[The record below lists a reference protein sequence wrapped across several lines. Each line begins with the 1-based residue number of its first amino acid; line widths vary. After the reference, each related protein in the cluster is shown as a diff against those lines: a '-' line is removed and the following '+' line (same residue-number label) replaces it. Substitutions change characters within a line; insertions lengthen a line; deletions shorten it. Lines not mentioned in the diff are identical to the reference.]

1 MRKHVHGLLAAAVPL
16 IFLTA
21 CGGGSPSSPVVPS
34 QADQSAVGGS
44 PTEVQPQDLGPQ
56 SLHAAGATFP
66 AIAYNLAVQPTG
78 SATGTQPLPGTGSLF
93 AKYGGTG
100 AVYYCLTGSGFGKK
114 LFIGDNVPG
123 ETAPCQP
130 LGATP
135 SGAGGRVDPLDFAGS
150 DQALKST
157 EYTDYKTHRV
167 ATLAQP
173 FEFPS
178 VGGPIIFGYKSTD
191 LTGLGA
197 ARLKLS
203 RWTYCAIAN
212 GTVTN
217 WNDAAITKDNGK
229 SVTGGASLPIFFFYR
244 SDSSG
249 TSFLFQ
255 NHLNTV
261 CGSSWPAPYN
271 AAPYQSAGRSAAWG
285 RGTNTTWVGPTTG
298 NFKGASGNPGVLSS
312 IQITKGATG
321 YVEGAYAARSGRP
334 TVSQALLLNNAKNFS
349 DPTVAANVTTSLS
362 GVTSSAITFGG
373 ATDGINL
380 GTVGDTRTDC
390 ILYVDPSHFANPTE
404 STAYPIVGISYLMF
418 YGKNNGVHVPDK
430 KKLIDFVASSAGN
443 TITSSFEYAPISAS
457 IQSVIQAAT
466 NGTGSYAGKPCI
478 Q

>member
-1 MRKHVHGLLAAAVPL
+1 MRKHVHGLIAAAVPL

-21 CGGGSPSSPVVPS
+21 CGGGNSSAPVLPTQ
-34 QADQSAVGGS
+34 QATQSDQS
-44 PTEVQPQDLGPQ
+44 PLITPQDLGPS
-56 SLHAAGATFP
+56 SLHGAGATFP
-66 AIAYNLAVQPTG
+66 AVAYNLAVQPTG
-78 SATGTQPLPGTGSLF
+78 SASGAQPLPGAGSLF

-100 AVYYCLTGSGFGKK
+100 TIFYCLTGSGFGKK

-123 ETAPCQP
+123 ETAPCAP

-135 SGAGGRVDPLDFAGS
+135 TGAGGRQDPLDFAGS

-157 EYTDYKTHRV
+157 EYADYKTHRV
-167 ATLAQP
+167 ATNAQP

-178 VGGPIIFGYKSTD
+178 VGGPIVFGYKSTD
-191 LTGLGA
+191 LTGLAG

-212 GTVTN
+212 GTITN

-229 SVTGGASLPIFFFYR
+229 SVTGGASLAITFFYR

-261 CGSSWPAPYN
+261 CGAAWPAPYN
-271 AAPYQSAGRSAAWG
+271 AAPYQSAGRNAAWG
-285 RGTNTTWVGPTTG
+285 HGTNTTWVGPTTA
-298 NFKGASGNPGVLSS
+298 NFKGASGNPGVLNG
-312 IQITKGATG
+312 IQLTKGATG
-321 YVEGAYAARSGRP
+321 YVEGAYAARSSRP
-334 TVSQALLLNNAKNFS
+334 VVSQALLLNASSKFV
-349 DPTVAANVTTSLS
+349 DPTVAANVAAALGNVSNAS
-362 GVTSSAITFGG
+362 ITFGG

-390 ILYVDPSHFANPTE
+390 IIYVDPSHFANP
-404 STAYPIVGISYLMF
+404 STGNAYPIVGISYLLF
-418 YGKNNGVHVPDK
+418 YGKNNNVHIADK
-430 KKLIDFVASSAGN
+430 KKLINFVASPAGN
-443 TITSSFEYAPISAS
+443 AITASFEYAPISTS
-457 IQSVIQAAT
+457 IQNVINAAA
-466 NGTGSYAGKPCI
+466 NGTGSYTHKACI